1 MEGFDLGIHVCSF
14 SKRCFFFP
22 QHLFHREEGTS
33 ASRVIH
39 ALISGA
45 DGVAVVL
52 TFGSTS
58 TTCLHG
64 FARVVAVRI
73 MFVES
78 YVHRMRVISIWRLK
92 ISIISILF
100 LHLLLSTSNGC
111 ASCHHEGIRRCVRS
125 LHASTTGMGLRGIL
139 LCSFVCLFL
148 HVPPQIIEPTR
159 MKLNLDNSYC
169 GIENMIRPF
178 FWST

>member
-14 SKRCFFFP
+14 SKRGFFF
-22 QHLFHREEGTS
+22 LNILEEGTS

-64 FARVVAVRI
+64 FARVVAVRF

-78 YVHRMRVISIWRLK
+78 YVHRMRVISI
-92 ISIISILF
+92 
-100 LHLLLSTSNGC
+100 
-111 ASCHHEGIRRCVRS
+111 
-125 LHASTTGMGLRGIL
+125 
-139 LCSFVCLFL
+139 
-148 HVPPQIIEPTR
+148 
-159 MKLNLDNSYC
+159 
-169 GIENMIRPF
+169 
-178 FWST
+178 